1 VSGAGPLLSLRG
13 VHKAYPSGDGPA
25 LEVLRGVD
33 LELARGEMLA
43 ITGPSGSGKSTLL
56 NIIGALDR
64 ADRGAVLFEGRELG
78 AISSTE
84 RREFRLR
91 TMGFVFQT
99 HLLLPYLTVLENALV
114 PSLLT
119 RDGGAP
125 ERARALLERV
135 GLGHR
140 LDHRPGALS
149 GGERQRVAL
158 VRALV
163 NRPRLVLADEPTGSL
178 DREGSER
185 LADLLVELNLQEGAT
200 LVLVTHS
207 DALAGRAQRVLQLLD
222 GTLSP
227 SSRA

>member
-163 NRPRLVLADEPTGSL
+163 NRPRLVLADEPTGSQ

>member
-1 VSGAGPLLSLRG
+1 MSGAGPLLSLRG

-125 ERARALLERV
+125 ERAR
-135 GLGHR
+135 
-140 LDHRPGALS
+140 
-149 GGERQRVAL
+149 QRVAL